1 MGWDCLGTP
10 REEIVEV
17 LSPAS
22 TWAAAL
28 RSGVGLGQGSHNILD
43 QSLGDGEGMG
53 DREEG
58 PSLETTQHH
67 WQSTLE

>member
-17 LSPAS
+17 QSPAS

-28 RSGVGLGQGSHNILD
+28 RPRLGLGQESHNILE

-53 DREEG
+53 DREAG
-58 PSLETTQHH
+58 PSLETTQHN
-67 WQSTLE
+67 WQPTLE